1 MRGEKMKIRYNK
13 KAKKFFVAEDNGK
26 LIGLQSRK
34 QLEKV
39 LSQYQFDVAE
49 KKPDQ
54 WFYI

>member
-1 MRGEKMKIRYNK
+1 MKIRYNK